1 MLLWIAAAAV
11 FLLALLAIPVDFAFD
26 VERREAFQGR
36 VAVAWMFGLV
46 RVPIRAGRGRP
57 KTVKR
62 KQKRRKRRL
71 PGDRRFLRVIR
82 RSSFRRRVLLLV
94 IDVVRALHVR
104 DARLHVW
111 IGLDDPADT
120 GMLCA
125 WVVPVLAILRQ
136 HTEADLLLFPDFED
150 FRLEA
155 SGHVEIRV
163 SPLAMIWVLALFVIS
178 PSTLHAGW
186 TMLAPSRA

>member
-1 MLLWIAAAAV
+1 VLLWIAAAAV
-11 FLLALLAIPVDFAFD
+11 CLLALLAIPVDFEFD
-26 VERREAFQGR
+26 VERREAFHGR
-36 VAVAWMFGLV
+36 IAVAWMFGLV
-46 RVPIRAGRGRP
+46 RIPIRAGRGKP

-71 PGDRRFLRVIR
+71 PGVRRFLRVIR
-82 RSSFRRRVLLLV
+82 RSSFRRRVLRLV
-94 IDVVRALHVR
+94 IDLVRALHVR

-136 HTEADLLLFPDFED
+136 HTEADLLLFPDFEE
-150 FRLEA
+150 FCFEA
-155 SGHVEIRV
+155 SGHGEIRI

-186 TMLAPSRA
+186 TMLSQSRA